1 MLSHFIRFVKFFFG
15 EFLEK
20 LLPSLFLLLP
30 ASASLSKRNRF
41 KALGSAFP
49 RVSASPRRIFCLPI
63 AQTHAKHE
71 TALTCV
77 ISPNVLVGLPF
88 TLYFWQH
95 LDIVLTTLFGVTQ
108 PSWSAPTVEQNSTL
122 VTVFAT
128 AVASRFLN

>member
-1 MLSHFIRFVKFFFG
+1 
-15 EFLEK
+15 
-20 LLPSLFLLLP
+20 LLLP

-41 KALGSAFP
+41 KSFRFGF
-49 RVSASPRRIFCLPI
+49 SPRLRASAVNLSLAIP
-63 AQTHAKHE
+63 QTHAKHQ

-95 LDIVLTTLFGVTQ
+95 LDIVLATLFGVTQ
-108 PSWSAPTVEQNSTL
+108 SSWFAPTVEQNSTL
-122 VTVFAT
+122 VTAFAM